1 MITMLSFGIGTFP
14 AMILIGGVGQFV
26 NHHWRKR
33 AVWVAGLF
41 IMLLGLITIL
51 RGLYPLTGH

>member
-1 MITMLSFGIGTFP
+1 MVSFGVGTFP
-14 AMILIGGVGQFV
+14 AMILIGGLGQFI

-41 IMLLGLITIL
+41 IMLLGFITIL
-51 RGLYPLTGH
+51 RGLFPLTGH